1 MKVYKVGIVD
11 DHTLIRNGLA
21 ELINTFDDYEVLF
34 QAGNYDEVI
43 EQISAGKLPH
53 IMLLDINMPGKDG
66 YDVSLWLKE
75 NHPGIKTCALSMH
88 DNEISIIRMLKNGVR
103 GYLLKACQ
111 PNELKL
117 AMDSIL
123 KRGYHYSEL
132 LTGHLV
138 HSVQC
143 SESDEMKALQLNEKE
158 ITFLKYACTEMSY
171 KEIGSRM
178 FLSPRTIDGY
188 QNRLCEKLNV
198 NSRIGLV
205 LYAIKSGIVSL

>member
-1 MKVYKVGIVD
+1 MNIYQVGIVD
-11 DHTLIRNGLA
+11 DHTLIRNGLV
-21 ELINTFDDYEVLF
+21 ELINTFDDYNVLF
-34 QAGNYDEVI
+34 QAGTYEEVI
-43 EQISAGKLPH
+43 ENINAGHIPD

-66 YDVSLWLKE
+66 YDVSLWLKQ
-75 NHPGIKTCALSMH
+75 NYPMIKTCALSMH

-103 GYLLKACQ
+103 GYLLKACP

-123 KRGYHYSEL
+123 QKGYHYSEL

-138 HSVQC
+138 HSVQF
-143 SESDEMKALQLNEKE
+143 SESDELKALQLSEKE
-158 ITFLKYACTEMSY
+158 IAFLKYACTEMSY
-171 KEIGSRM
+171 KEIGRRM

-188 QNRLCEKLNV
+188 QNRLCEKLNA

-205 LYAIKSGIVSL
+205 LYAIKNGIVTL